1 MGACSSSTED
11 IVPLEEDAIKAWLER
26 KEFAPGD
33 VRGEADL
40 DPENPDL
47 GSTFPMSLACEEGQ
61 INVCKWL
68 YDNGAAEDITKVSS
82 KGNSPMLRACHFGQ
96 LAICQWLFEVGA
108 VDDITKANTA
118 GVTPMFFACYGGHLP
133 VCKWLFEVG
142 AAGDIAK
149 ANDAGDTPMHNA
161 CVRGHESLCQWLVL
175 NGALN
180 DPISERVDKAKV
192 HRDQYHYVCP
202 DRHPNLLSWAK
213 DVVAVHDI
221 FLNVVLRASVVLPN
235 CRMSPRRR
243 CLLPLLS
250 TSQLQYIGVFLGVET
265 GRQLR
270 NVREFAEVVEVAL
283 SPTGF
288 LTTRTREL
296 NEVLEYI
303 WGERDK
309 GFTDFP
315 FFHISNGMGRTSA
328 AEKAHLRELIH
339 YLLKEER
346 LQESP
351 LWGDEAID
359 GEEAY
364 KAGIW

>member
-1 MGACSSSTED
+1 MFCQACVCGWLAGWGRRVKRVALGYRNLSVKRGTAMGACSSSTED

-33 VRGEADL
+33 VRGEAD
-40 DPENPDL
+40 
-47 GSTFPMSLACEEGQ
+47 GSTFPMALACEKGQ

-82 KGNSPMLRACHFGQ
+82 KGNSPMFRACHFGQ

-108 VDDITKANTA
+108 VDDI
-118 GVTPMFFACYGGHLP
+118 
-133 VCKWLFEVG
+133 
-142 AAGDIAK
+142 AK
-149 ANDAGDTPMHNA
+149 ANDSGTTPMYIA
-161 CVRGHESLCQWLVL
+161 CVRCHESVCQWLVL

-180 DPISERVDKAKV
+180 DPTTHHVDEAKV

-235 CRMSPRRR
+235 RRMSPRRR

-250 TSQLQYIGVFLGVET
+250 PPPLQHIGVFLGVET

-288 LTTRTREL
+288 LTT
-296 NEVLEYI
+296 
-303 WGERDK
+303 
-309 GFTDFP
+309 
-315 FFHISNGMGRTSA
+315 
-328 AEKAHLRELIH
+328 
-339 YLLKEER
+339 
-346 LQESP
+346 
-351 LWGDEAID
+351 
-359 GEEAY
+359 
-364 KAGIW
+364 

>member
-33 VRGEADL
+33 VRGEAD
-40 DPENPDL
+40 
-47 GSTFPMSLACEEGQ
+47 GSTFPMALACEKGQ

-82 KGNSPMLRACHFGQ
+82 KGNSPMFRACHFGQ

-108 VDDITKANTA
+108 VDDI
-118 GVTPMFFACYGGHLP
+118 
-133 VCKWLFEVG
+133 
-142 AAGDIAK
+142 AK
-149 ANDAGDTPMHNA
+149 ANDSGTTPMYIA
-161 CVRGHESLCQWLVL
+161 CVRCHESVCQWLVL

-180 DPISERVDKAKV
+180 DPTTHHVDEAKV

-250 TSQLQYIGVFLGVET
+250 TPQLQYIGVFLGVET